1 MNPKNQH
8 RHTPRSSFPSLYI
21 FRDRCAQA
29 SFQTESTFANP
40 HGNCPRIM
48 KFLSTSFALLGGLL
62 QLCGQEKTTPKWDV
76 EIPGP
81 IYDGKPS
88 APAPKPEP
96 INFKVEQSRTTRM
109 AVTEAPEM
117 PDLPPIKGVINVT
130 VQLVKDPGLPDPPPP
145 LPQLPPDD
153 PAVIARMEEFR
164 QNYRGTELVF
174 LSATVYD
181 HSRTLLRIFPNGKA
195 DGEIIAWSNL
205 DFNQF
210 GGFSSYRVTDG
221 DGTIHDCGLL
231 MGIGNENTAAMA
243 ERLARYGKNYNKP
256 ENPKLPDLAAS
267 GPAFLVID
275 GQADGAAMNT
285 LSQVHELYRKEGVR
299 MEEAF
304 HAKEKAYVER
314 HAYLLAHPPVPE
326 NVKIQFWK
334 RDRAAALQ
342 QNKER
347 AKGQ

>member
-1 MNPKNQH
+1 MP
-8 RHTPRSSFPSLYI
+8 
-21 FRDRCAQA
+21 
-29 SFQTESTFANP
+29 
-40 HGNCPRIM
+40 
-48 KFLSTSFALLGGLL
+48 
-62 QLCGQEKTTPKWDV
+62 LCGQERTTHKWVV

-81 IYDGKPS
+81 ICDGKPS
-88 APAPKPEP
+88 APVPKPEP
-96 INFKVEQSRTTRM
+96 IDFTIKQSRITRM

-153 PAVIARMEEFR
+153 PAVVARMEEFR

-181 HSRTLLRIFPNGKA
+181 HSRTLLRIYPNRKA
-195 DGEIIAWSNL
+195 EGEIIAWSNL

-210 GGFSSYRVTDG
+210 GGFSSYRVTG
-221 DGTIHDCGLL
+221 IDGTFHDCGLL
-231 MGIGNENTAAMA
+231 MGIGNENTAAMEA
-243 ERLARYGKNYNKP
+243 RLARYGKNYDKP

-275 GQADGAAMNT
+275 GQADGEAMDT
-285 LSQVHELYRKEGVR
+285 LLQVHDLYRKEGAR
-299 MEEAF
+299 IEAAF
-304 HAKEKAYVER
+304 LAREKAYAER

-347 AKGQ
+347 ANGQ